1 MEVGSAIYILQTP
14 GRDLDLYIAC
24 PLSVE
29 WAECHGSL
37 PNRPNHEYWLAEKFH
52 FLVPGHDPD
61 PRPAT
66 FPWQQSIGAP
76 IG

>member
-1 MEVGSAIYILQTP
+1 MAATVIVKLGQDENIYGIGSAIYILQTP

-37 PNRPNHEYWLAEKFH
+37 PNRPNHEYWLA
-52 FLVPGHDPD
+52 
-61 PRPAT
+61 
-66 FPWQQSIGAP
+66 
-76 IG
+76 